1 MCDVVLIISLKLS
14 WTNLAS
20 FISKLPF
27 TTHTTPYST
36 ILLQCHCI
44 KHLIYQPCCEWG
56 RVSFVLICELLSK
69 KFNFKRSEWFPA
81 SSQDGQSLKMG
92 RNPKIPGED
101 SKVLVL
107 ATLFPSS
114 QISCILVSVFP
125 VSAQCPCLCTISCD
139 FWHPRNRIYSFWS
152 STMSAVCLLCPVVAS
167 TMTISLCISLIVDGA
182 SGKELAQV
190 ALGVKYP
197 PASAG
202 DVKRLGFDPWV
213 QKIPWRRAWQP
224 TLVLLPRESQ
234 GQRSLAGSSL

>member
-1 MCDVVLIISLKLS
+1 MKRRKGRGSFLLNDKDYISSFSFPRLLELPWWALTHTFCMCDVVLIISLKLS

-36 ILLQCHCI
+36 TLLQCHCI

-81 SSQDGQSLKMG
+81 SSQDGQSLKTG

-114 QISCILVSVFP
+114 QISCVLVSVFP

-152 STMSAVCLLCPVVAS
+152 STMSAVCLLCPVVDS
-167 TMTISLCISLIVDGA
+167 TMTIYKFAHLSDSWWC
-182 SGKELAQV
+182 
-190 ALGVKYP
+190 
-197 PASAG
+197 
-202 DVKRLGFDPWV
+202 
-213 QKIPWRRAWQP
+213 
-224 TLVLLPRESQ
+224 
-234 GQRSLAGSSL
+234 